1 MLTQH
6 SSGWKLI
13 LKRLTSTAFGQ
24 PFLCIGVLYLI
35 MQWGEFDNMTI
46 HMISIFSESK
56 SSIDPEFAPVFV
68 SCIMVKILNDIHI
81 HHKNVLCSSSRDFI
95 IITIP
100 GWSHACSLKKWWLVI
115 LDRYFKGRME
125 NCSVCEKVKK
135 RKGFWNISQKPCV
148 HTVKGQTNKRYL

>member
-1 MLTQH
+1 MTISSVTYIISYHIQYLNYRKSLQFYRGGDYDITEEFEEIFSQNEKKAVLTQH

-13 LKRLTSTAFGQ
+13 LKRLTSSAFGQ

-100 GWSHACSLKKWWLVI
+100 G
-115 LDRYFKGRME
+115 
-125 NCSVCEKVKK
+125 
-135 RKGFWNISQKPCV
+135 
-148 HTVKGQTNKRYL
+148 